1 MKRYVILLLLSL
13 LSLNI
18 IAGDKI
24 HVSMVK
30 QYLESDV
37 FVLPKKTIE
46 KKMNCLKI
54 ANPKY
59 NFTKQLF
66 ELFNK
71 VQERDNEN
79 YVFAVELQYYGKGIS
94 IALTSCDI
102 LENDNNAYYGDIMID
117 RKHFVLIENDDNR
130 SLLKLYF
137 KKISGQTVVFQRLF
151 EKTDSITV
159 PHASLL
165 NAIYD
170 ERAWT
175 LDIKKLVLNGEDS
188 SQSDL
193 KEPKAIQKENTD
205 DDDALKIDVELF
217 DE

>member
-30 QYLESDV
+30 QYIESDE
-37 FVLPKKTIE
+37 FILPKKTIE

-59 NFTKQLF
+59 NFTKQLLD
-66 ELFNK
+66 LFNK
-71 VQERDNEN
+71 VQRRDDEN
-79 YVFAVELQYYGKGIS
+79 YVFAVDLQYYGKGIS
-94 IALTSCDI
+94 ITLTSSDI
-102 LENDNNAYYGDIMID
+102 LDNDTTTYYGDIMVD

-130 SLLKLYF
+130 NLLKLYF
-137 KKISGQTVVFQRLF
+137 KKNSGQTVVFQRLF
-151 EKTDSITV
+151 EKTETIIEPS
-159 PHASLL
+159 PSSLY
-165 NAIYD
+165 AIYD

-175 LDIKKLVLNGEDS
+175 LDIKKLVFNGEDTT
-188 SQSDL
+188 QSDF
-193 KEPKAIQKENTD
+193 KEPKATQKENTD
-205 DDDALKIDVELF
+205 EDDALKIDVELF